1 MEDRLTIVESRRY
14 SRRIARAKFTVE
26 TWEDLLVICDSYALG
41 TVFRDTPSARARL
54 PHWEADQAIYFVTFR
69 LPDSLPRSVL
79 QEFEAER
86 QNILA
91 AAKQAG
97 RPTLSPSDERRLEEL
112 LSEKIQSKLD
122 AGANRCFLAD
132 PQIAGVVAEALGHF
146 NLSKYRMYAW
156 CVMPNHVHA
165 LFRVFDGHALPEI
178 LHAWKSFSA
187 TRANRVLGRSGGFW
201 QREYYDHLVRSED
214 EFYRIVGYI
223 AENPNRASL
232 RNWRWVSVD
241 LK

>member
-1 MEDRLTIVESRRY
+1 MATIRSR
-14 SRRIARAKFTVE
+14 
-26 TWEDLLVICDSYALG
+26 G
-41 TVFRDTPSARARL
+41 RL
-54 PHWEADQAIYFVTFR
+54 PHWEADHAIYFVTFR
-69 LPDSLPRSVL
+69 LADSLPRAVL

-86 QNILA
+86 RNILA

-97 RPTLSPSDERRLEEL
+97 RSILSPLDERRLEEL
-112 LSEKIQSKLD
+112 LSEKVQAKLD
-122 AGANRCFLAD
+122 AGAGKCFLRD
-132 PQIAGVVAEALGHF
+132 PQIAGVVSEALRHF

-165 LFRVFDGHALPEI
+165 LFRILDGHTLAEI
-178 LHAWKSFSA
+178 LHTWKSFSA
-187 TRANRVLGRSGGFW
+187 TRANRLLGRSGGFW

-223 AENPNRASL
+223 AENPNRAGL
-232 RNWRWVSVD
+232 RNWRWVGVD

>member
-1 MEDRLTIVESRRY
+1 
-14 SRRIARAKFTVE
+14 
-26 TWEDLLVICDSYALG
+26 
-41 TVFRDTPSARARL
+41 
-54 PHWEADQAIYFVTFR
+54 
-69 LPDSLPRSVL
+69 
-79 QEFEAER
+79 
-86 QNILA
+86 
-91 AAKQAG
+91 
-97 RPTLSPSDERRLEEL
+97 
-112 LSEKIQSKLD
+112 
-122 AGANRCFLAD
+122 
-132 PQIAGVVAEALGHF
+132 
-146 NLSKYRMYAW
+146 
-156 CVMPNHVHA
+156 MPNHVHA

>member
-1 MEDRLTIVESRRY
+1 MPTIRSR
-14 SRRIARAKFTVE
+14 
-26 TWEDLLVICDSYALG
+26 G
-41 TVFRDTPSARARL
+41 RL
-54 PHWEADQAIYFVTFR
+54 PHWEADRAIYFVTFR
-69 LPDSLPRSVL
+69 LVDSLPRSVL

-97 RPTLSPSDERRLEEL
+97 RAALSPSDERRLEEL
-112 LSEKIQSKLD
+112 LSEKIQAKLD
-122 AGANRCFLAD
+122 AGARRCFLAN
-132 PQIAGVVAEALGHF
+132 PRIAEVVAEALRHF

-165 LFRVFDGHALPEI
+165 LFRILDGHELAEI

-187 TRANRVLGRSGGFW
+187 TRANRLLRRSGGFW
-201 QREYYDHLVRSED
+201 QREYYDHLVRSEG
-214 EFYRIVGYI
+214 EFYRIVNYI
-223 AENPNRASL
+223 AENPNRAGL
-232 RNWRWVSVD
+232 RNWRWVGVD